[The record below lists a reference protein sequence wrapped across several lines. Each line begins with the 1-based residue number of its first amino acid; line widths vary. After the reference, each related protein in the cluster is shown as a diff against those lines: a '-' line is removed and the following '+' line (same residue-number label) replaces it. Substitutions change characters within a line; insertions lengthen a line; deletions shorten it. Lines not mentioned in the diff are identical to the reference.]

1 MVQISSVEWSTEY
14 SSLQDISD
22 IFSVAHI
29 NFSICNVA
37 MKDLAKLLKKILQQM
52 TKWYGD

>member
-1 MVQISSVEWSTEY
+1 MVQISSVEWSTQY

-52 TKWYGD
+52 TK

>member
-14 SSLQDISD
+14 SSLQDISH